1 MHAARKRGRRAEEAP
16 RAHSENVER
25 DCVLARLRFRVCRN
39 IADTVARVGEF
50 ATALGRPGRAAALGF
65 TAASVSAVI
74 GLAVPGTWSANSA
87 ATVEVS
93 LSQPGAVIVVSAAI
107 EEETAP
113 AAIEAV
119 FVVATAEPTPSAAPT
134 IATPLP
140 VAVAVVQEAAAA
152 SAGTVAAPAGKQ
164 YTAEEVASFAR
175 QAGWPN
181 SLTAE
186 VVTVAVCESSLF
198 SGAISGSALGL
209 MQVVGFWFDKA
220 GVDGALWTDPVA
232 NLRVA
237 NYVYT
242 YGISNGD
249 APWSAWGCKPTP
261 PAPTP
266 AATPAPTVATPQP
279 TPTVATPSPAAKN
292 TALSAAPVERH

>member
-1 MHAARKRGRRAEEAP
+1 
-16 RAHSENVER
+16 
-25 DCVLARLRFRVCRN
+25 VLARLRCRVCRN
-39 IADTVARVGEF
+39 IADTVARVGDV
-50 ATALGRPGRAAALGF
+50 ATSLGRPGRAAALGF

-74 GLAVPGTWSANSA
+74 GLAVPGTWSAHSA
-87 ATVEVS
+87 ATVEVT
-93 LSQPGAVIVVSAAI
+93 LARPGDVIIVSAAI

-113 AAIEAV
+113 TAVEAV
-119 FVVATAEPTPSAAPT
+119 FVVAAAEPTPSAEPPA
-134 IATPLP
+134 ATPVP
-140 VAVAVVQEAAAA
+140 VAVAAVQQAAAA
-152 SAGTVAAPAGKQ
+152 SAGTVAAPPAGKH

-181 SLTAE
+181 SLTAD

-198 SGAISGSALGL
+198 SGAMGGSALGL

-220 GVDGALWTDPVA
+220 GIDGALWSDPVA

-237 NYVYT
+237 YYVYS

-249 APWSAWGCKPTP
+249 APWSAWGCKPAP

-266 AATPAPTVATPQP
+266 AAATPAPTGATPLP
-279 TPTVATPSPAAKN
+279 SAAVVTPSPAAKN
-292 TALSAAPVERH
+292 TALSAAPAERR